1 MEPSATAIESEL
13 KGLQGLPTPVASWE
27 VETGLDATDD
37 PSVWVWAMLEEED
50 VDSGTRARPAGHHRQ
65 SGKRG
70 LAHDP
75 PWVYVRFRGA
85 SESI

>member
-1 MEPSATAIESEL
+1 MEPSATVIESEL
-13 KGLQGLPTPVASWE
+13 KGLQGLPTPVASWQ

-50 VDSGTRARPAGHHRQ
+50 VDSGTRARLREITRHAVR
-65 SGKRG
+65 R

>member
-1 MEPSATAIESEL
+1 MEPSATAIESQL

-37 PSVWVWAMLEEED
+37 PAIWVWAMLEEEE
-50 VDSGTRARPAGHHRQ
+50 VDGETQEVLRDIIRKAVRR
-65 SGKRG
+65 

-85 SESI
+85 SESV

>member
-1 MEPSATAIESEL
+1 MEPSVTVIESEL
-13 KGLQGLPTPVASWE
+13 KGLQGLPTPVASWQ

-50 VDSGTRARPAGHHRQ
+50 VDSGTREVLRDIIRKAV
-65 SGKRG
+65 RG

-85 SESI
+85 RETP